1 MADGGFTRHPM
12 SPFAAARMGLHG
24 TGCLLPMTSLRF
36 RCKVLRPPGLASS
49 TNHDGEEIRET
60 LNEALWATARRF
72 VRETPYSG
80 PSRSYG
86 FECRLFSYR
95 AATLFVLVSDIG

>member
-1 MADGGFTRHPM
+1 MGP
-12 SPFAAARMGLHG
+12 AR
-24 TGCLLPMTSLRF
+24 LLPMTSLRF